1 MTRRTPV
8 LLTLIPLL
16 LIGAALFTLDATR
29 RADPFHA
36 ASVRQPPF
44 ESLTY
49 GIQAF
54 LWWDGGEVG
63 FTLDWVET
71 IGFSH
76 VKQTFS
82 WADTEPRQ
90 GEWDFSMADN
100 VVDAVTARGLQL
112 VARLGEP
119 PEWAQVTQGDVVTN
133 ITDTQPR
140 DLATWGNYCGTLAA
154 RYAGRIDAYQVW
166 NEPNLARE
174 WGGHPPN
181 AAEYVRL
188 LATCSD
194 AIRAADPAA
203 IIISAGISPTGT
215 TLPLAIPDD
224 VFLQQLYDADF
235 QQYVDVVGMHAPGF
249 DAPEVGP
256 DDAVAKGRQRWMSF
270 RRVEDLRK
278 IMIRNGDAARQVAIL
293 EMGYTTDTVHPEY
306 AWFAVDEATQADYM
320 RRAYAYAAQHWR
332 PWVGLVSAIYMAK
345 PVWTESDEEFWWAFT
360 RTYLDKSYTRVLP
373 VVDSVAR
380 MPKYCGDQVTS
391 EIPPEGLVNRESA
404 NACD

>member
-1 MTRRTPV
+1 MTRTTPLV
-8 LLTLIPLL
+8 LTLVAL
-16 LIGAALFTLDATR
+16 LIVSVAMFALDATR
-29 RADPFHA
+29 RADPFQA
-36 ASVRQPPF
+36 ASVREHPF

-76 VKQTFS
+76 IKQTFA
-82 WADTEPRQ
+82 WADMEPFQ
-90 GEWDFSMADN
+90 GVWDFSMADK
-100 VVDAVTARGLQL
+100 VVDAVTARELQL
-112 VARLGEP
+112 IARLGEP
-119 PEWAQVTQGDVVTN
+119 PQWAQVTQGDAVSD

-140 DLATWGNYCGTLAA
+140 NLSTWANYCGTLAE
-154 RYAGRIDAYQVW
+154 RYAGRINAYQVW

-174 WGGHPPN
+174 WGGHAPD
-181 AAEYVRL
+181 AAAYVRL
-188 LATCSD
+188 LAACSE

-203 IIISAGISPTGT
+203 VIISAGLSPTGT
-215 TLPLAIPDD
+215 TPPQAVPDD
-224 VFLQQLYDADF
+224 QFLQQMYDADF
-235 QQYVDVVGMHAPGF
+235 QEYVDVVGMHAPGF

-270 RRVEDLRK
+270 RRVEDLRG

-306 AWFAVDEATQADYM
+306 AWFAVDEATQAAYM
-320 RRAYAYAAQHWR
+320 RRAYEYAAQHWR
-332 PWVGLVSAIYMAK
+332 PWVGLMSGIYMAK
-345 PVWTESDEEFWWAFT
+345 PIWTEDDEEFWWSFT
-360 RTYLDKSYTRVLP
+360 RTYLDKGYTRVLP

-380 MPKYCGDQVTS
+380 MPKYCGSQITS

-404 NACD
+404 NSCD